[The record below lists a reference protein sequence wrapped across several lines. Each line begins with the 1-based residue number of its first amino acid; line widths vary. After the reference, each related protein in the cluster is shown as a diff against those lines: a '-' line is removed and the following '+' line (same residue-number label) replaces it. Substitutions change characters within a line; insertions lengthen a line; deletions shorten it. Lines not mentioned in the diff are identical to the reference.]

1 MSQSAWTG
9 GWNLTELGWA
19 PQHPW
24 CLYCVFFQRLSS
36 PRWGTHKKFKW
47 ESKALNLP
55 PAPAAQHPA
64 PSQLLNLCGSSP
76 SPNTTWNAPVHSVF
90 APGKPSP
97 CSKPP
102 SLSWHTEW
110 PFPTS
115 HKYSCA
121 LCPPN
126 TDEGPQAGATPQEG
140 APRHELDGGLPV
152 SPGDPPLLLEEQRAN
167 SLTPAWKPRNR
178 TGASQRG
185 GSQTQQQIKGEKKTK
200 DDYYYLKALRLCLYW
215 AEAAAGWGAQE
226 PRGLSWGTWPCSC
239 QALPSSRAACCPGK
253 QLGWINWFVCW
264 GVEPALMFWC

>member
-1 MSQSAWTG
+1 MGVQ
-9 GWNLTELGWA
+9 NTE
-19 PQHPW
+19 
-24 CLYCVFFQRLSS
+24 
-36 PRWGTHKKFKW
+36 
-47 ESKALNLP
+47 P
-55 PAPAAQHPA
+55 P
-64 PSQLLNLCGSSP
+64 SSP
-76 SPNTTWNAPVHSVF
+76 SSSAPTSLPAAEPLWEQPLSQYHL
-90 APGKPSP
+90 KCPSSQCL
-97 CSKPP
+97 CSREAQSLLQPP

-253 QLGWINWFVCW
+253 QPGWINWFVCW